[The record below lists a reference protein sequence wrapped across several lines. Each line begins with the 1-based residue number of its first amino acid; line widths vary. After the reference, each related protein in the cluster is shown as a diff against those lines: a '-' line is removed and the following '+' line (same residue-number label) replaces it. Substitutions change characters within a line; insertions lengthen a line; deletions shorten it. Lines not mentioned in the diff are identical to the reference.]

1 MPYWS
6 KDLLLTNIISHL
18 FQRSRSWCY
27 IQMPVSHKDV
37 QKPWRPIFRCPET
50 RKNCDWR
57 YVFSFFC
64 GKFYTILNVLVG
76 YVSSK
81 TNIIIFLVHLR
92 RMGDV
97 SYFGILLSNPRQ
109 CLVYRPDRM
118 LVKERKLS
126 SHLNTMFCKIC
137 FQWNSSTMMFIFLQ
151 KPWRSMP
158 RCSATRNNEDDMQQ
172 LEGN

>member
-1 MPYWS
+1 MCSWCPADVCVPYWI
-6 KDLLLTNIISHL
+6 KDFLLTNIISHL

-37 QKPWRPIFRCPET
+37 QKPWRPRCPET

-81 TNIIIFLVHLR
+81 TNIVIFLVHLR

-126 SHLNTMFCKIC
+126 SHLNTMFWMEQ
-137 FQWNSSTMMFIFLQ
+137 FHHDVYIFRSHEDACPDVQ
-151 KPWRSMP
+151 KPGAMKQ
-158 RCSATRNNEDDMQQ
+158 E
-172 LEGN
+172 LGN